1 MVSTYIHTCLL
12 YRRLS
17 EGNKQEDFMPT
28 NREID
33 LERSRTIERVSA
45 TLDNVLKRLE
55 KIEEILNEQQ
65 ESKSDK
71 KSSKVSSKG

>member
-1 MVSTYIHTCLL
+1 MDSSYILTCLH
-12 YRRLS
+12 YRGLNERI
-17 EGNKQEDFMPT
+17 KQEGFMPT

-55 KIEEILNEQQ
+55 KIEDILNEQQ

-71 KSSKVSSKG
+71 KSTKISSKG